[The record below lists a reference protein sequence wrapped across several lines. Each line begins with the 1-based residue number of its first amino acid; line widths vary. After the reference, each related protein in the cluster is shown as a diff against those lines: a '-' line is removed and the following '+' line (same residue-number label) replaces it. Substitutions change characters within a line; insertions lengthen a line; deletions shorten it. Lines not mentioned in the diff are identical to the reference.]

1 MSWEED
7 FRRNIERTR
16 QRIMEI
22 APDMLDLN
30 AHRSSPD
37 QPSFPIHASE
47 LGWKRPSSPCRP
59 AIGPAGRASQLAP
72 TINAATAPV
81 SMLSCTGGVDTMP
94 YEDEFK
100 GSSVIGKLYFPAG
113 APSANVGLI
122 VLCHGAFNPADRT
135 KGYEYVFESL
145 AKCMAAHGIA
155 VASIRPDPSK
165 FGTIGAADKAVRLHV
180 DYLLGGSDK
189 IAFLKLSGKPFA
201 VGGHSAGAHGAVI
214 AAEAL
219 SQLGRVPAAVV
230 ALAPTTAQA
239 STPVSG
245 IGKSLL
251 VMQGS
256 HDGDEPVGAASIT
269 MFERM
274 TSTERF
280 FVWMHGANH
289 AQFLNHSVPLEK
301 VGDPKVKPDPGTQ
314 LRIDSQH
321 VIVSNYVTM
330 FLLWK
335 LAEKGAKEFGGVFHG
350 RTIKWTHDDPKVQ
363 SQLSFSRIYT
373 RYAPPLPMY
382 FGNDAADWSAQH
394 FLNPIMASP
403 LHLQHWTCFHQTT
416 RGGLLT
422 WDKSVHPAP
431 SIMVSCTP
439 GLGEIFAQASA
450 MEFDC
455 VLVAKSS
462 FNFPQEWPVHAM
474 LSLQAGVKRS
484 SVVVARVPHSIDIAT
499 NYAGVNL
506 SRSIPATVRIPID
519 TFDVD
524 PAFMSGLT
532 NVRIDFSRTRPR
544 GQVLFTNPRVVLAG

>member
-59 AIGPAGRASQLAP
+59 AIGPAGRASLLTQVIDAAP
-72 TINAATAPV
+72 API
-81 SMLSCTGGVDTMP
+81 SMLSCTGGVDTMT
-94 YEDEFK
+94 YEGKVE
-100 GSSVIGKLYFPAG
+100 SSTVIGKLYFPAPT
-113 APSANVGLI
+113 PSANAGLI
-122 VLCHGAFNPADRT
+122 VLCHGAFNPPDRHQ
-135 KGYEYVFESL
+135 GYEYVFESL
-145 AKCMAAHGIA
+145 AKCMAAHGIV
-155 VASIRPDPSK
+155 VASIRPEPSE

-180 DYLLGGSDK
+180 DYLLGGTDK

-214 AAEAL
+214 AAEML

-256 HDGDEPVGAASIT
+256 HDGDQPIGAGSIQIL
-269 MFERM
+269 ERM
-274 TSTERF
+274 KTTEKF
-280 FVWMHGANH
+280 FVWIHGANH
-289 AQFLNHSVPLEK
+289 AQFLNGSQPVTNIEDVTK
-301 VGDPKVKPDPGTQ
+301 
-314 LRIDSQH
+314 IDGKTLSRTETQH

-335 LAEKGAKEFGGVFHG
+335 LAEKGEKEFGGVFHG
-350 RTIKWTHDDPKVQ
+350 QTIKWIHDDPEVQ
-363 SQLSFSRIYT
+363 SQLNFSRIYT

-382 FGNDAADWSAQH
+382 FGNDGADWSAQH

-455 VLVAKSS
+455 ALVAKSS
-462 FNFPQEWPVHAM
+462 FNFPQEWPMHVM